1 MKRIITS
8 GTTALTLLLSTTAP
22 VLAQAGGPV
31 RISIE
36 PPQQVLPGG
45 SLNANQVITF
55 VLWGLVAVGVIAALI
70 WLILGAI
77 RWITSGGDKGKV
89 DAARGQIVA
98 AIIGLV
104 IIILSLVIL
113 NVVASI
119 LGVGNLFNL
128 CIPTLGNTAQCQ

>member
-1 MKRIITS
+1 MKRILAS
-8 GTTALTLLLSTTAP
+8 SATALTLLGFFASTAHAVTI
-22 VLAQAGGPV
+22 VV
-31 RISIE
+31 T
-36 PPQQVLPGG
+36 PPPQVLPGG

-55 VLWGLVAVGVIAALI
+55 VLWGLVAIGVIAALI

-77 RWITSGGDKGKV
+77 RWITSGGDKAKV

-119 LGVGNLFNL
+119 LGVGNLFDL
-128 CIPTLGNTAQCQ
+128 CIPTLGNTSQC